1 MATSCDGLTRRLA
14 VISFRQTHYL
24 QVLRCAF
31 LLGVAHRC
39 LLNLVD
45 VDLLPL
51 CRVARTIA
59 YLLNLL
65 RVRVVTLLAW
75 LTVNVLEGELR
86 DVHLLA
92 LDWNLALFLDYLG
105 TLIAGV

>member
-1 MATSCDGLTRRLA
+1 MAACCDGLTRRLT

-51 CRVARTIA
+51 CRVACTIA

-65 RVRVVTLLAW
+65 RVRVVALLAW
-75 LTVNVLEGELR
+75 LTVDVLEGELR
-86 DVHLLA
+86 YVHLLA

-105 TLIAGV
+105 TLIASV